1 MRLSALPAEAFFDLF
16 REVLEEK
23 PSGKEKIQRMVNEI
37 VRELE
42 ENDNEEDEEDEEDDD
57 ILSQLGL

>member
-1 MRLSALPAEAFFDLF
+1 MIFFIRLKYIT
-16 REVLEEK
+16 RK
-23 PSGKEKIQRMVNEI
+23 KGKQKIQRMVNEI

-42 ENDNEEDEEDEEDDD
+42 ENDEDEEDEEEDDD

>member
-1 MRLSALPAEAFFDLF
+1 
-16 REVLEEK
+16 
-23 PSGKEKIQRMVNEI
+23 MVNEI

-42 ENDNEEDEEDEEDDD
+42 ENDEEDEDEEEDDD

>member
-1 MRLSALPAEAFFDLF
+1 
-16 REVLEEK
+16 
-23 PSGKEKIQRMVNEI
+23 MVNEI

-42 ENDNEEDEEDEEDDD
+42 ENDEDEEDEEEDDD

>member
-1 MRLSALPAEAFFDLF
+1 MRLSAMPAEEFFQLF

-42 ENDNEEDEEDEEDDD
+42 ENDDDEEDEEEDDD
-57 ILSQLGL
+57 ILSKLGL